1 MGRIKITQIK
11 STIDRNKRQKAT
23 MEALGIKK
31 VYRSVEH
38 DDSPALRGMIQAVA
52 HLVVVEEVKYSLN

>member
-38 DDSPALRGMIQAVA
+38 NDSPALRGMIQAVA
-52 HLVVVEEVKYSLN
+52 HLVVVE

>member
-38 DDSPALRGMIQAVA
+38 NDSPALRDMIQAVA
-52 HLVVVEEVKYSLN
+52 HLVVVEEVK

>member
-38 DDSPALRGMIQAVA
+38 NDSPALRGMIQAVA
-52 HLVVVEEVKYSLN
+52 HLVVVEEVK

>member
-38 DDSPALRGMIQAVA
+38 DDSPAIRGMIQAVA
-52 HLVVVEEVKYSLN
+52 HLIVVEEVK

>member
-11 STIDRNKRQKAT
+11 NTIDRNKRQKAT

-38 DDSPALRGMIQAVA
+38 NDSPALRGMIQAVA
-52 HLVVVEEVKYSLN
+52 HLVVVEEVK

>member
-52 HLVVVEEVKYSLN
+52 HLVGVEEVK

>member
-1 MGRIKITQIK
+1 
-11 STIDRNKRQKAT
+11 

-38 DDSPALRGMIQAVA
+38 NDSPALRGMIQAVA
-52 HLVVVEEVKYSLN
+52 HLVVVEEVK

>member
-38 DDSPALRGMIQAVA
+38 NDSPALRGMIQAVA